1 MATFLTKKH
10 LSRRA
15 LLRGSGVA
23 MALPFL
29 EAMVPAGTALAQVEA
44 MPKKR
49 AGFFY
54 LPHGTI
60 QNNTPFGKEVTDE
73 EVKTTLAEEI
83 AAILAPVALP
93 LVIEPARAPHVVG
106 DRRDAVVAALTAAED
121 IEVSVIPTKTRPRS
135 VYRRIM

>member
-54 LPHGTI
+54 LPHGTV
-60 QNNTPFGKEVTDE
+60 QNNTPFG
-73 EVKTTLAEEI
+73 
-83 AAILAPVALP
+83 
-93 LVIEPARAPHVVG
+93 
-106 DRRDAVVAALTAAED
+106 
-121 IEVSVIPTKTRPRS
+121 
-135 VYRRIM
+135 